1 MLLLP
6 VVVQPNNLNQIRKK
20 KKKKSIAQPTPKI
33 NLKFLFSLAPSS
45 AGKTNAGHS
54 GPNMIV
60 PDFRLRTLLLTQAV
74 WSDSR
79 RRLWCDGGSRERG
92 TCSTGSMWTIEKN
105 RCSLNRSPR
114 GIRYS
119 SAFTRRN
126 LRNAGVTNQS
136 SQKCKNLKPGQ
147 HLCFLFFYLN
157 SLPKRRWRHSD
168 ALLAVVLRFCDV

>member
-20 KKKKSIAQPTPKI
+20 KKKKKAPHKKKKVLPSQHRKLTS
-33 NLKFLFSLAPSS
+33 NSFSRSPQAVL
-45 AGKTNAGHS
+45 KTNAGHS

-92 TCSTGSMWTIEKN
+92 TCSTGSM
-105 RCSLNRSPR
+105 
-114 GIRYS
+114 
-119 SAFTRRN
+119 
-126 LRNAGVTNQS
+126 
-136 SQKCKNLKPGQ
+136 
-147 HLCFLFFYLN
+147 
-157 SLPKRRWRHSD
+157 
-168 ALLAVVLRFCDV
+168 